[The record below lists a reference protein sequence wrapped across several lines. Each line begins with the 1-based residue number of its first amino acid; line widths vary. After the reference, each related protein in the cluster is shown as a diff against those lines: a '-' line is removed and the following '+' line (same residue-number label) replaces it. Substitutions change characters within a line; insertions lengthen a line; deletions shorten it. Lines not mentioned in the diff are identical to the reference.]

1 MELNR
6 RELTKALNDFYAK
19 PVARVSLELF
29 LSVATVLFFAVFA
42 IRPTLLTMS
51 DLIKEIED
59 KRKLD
64 QQLSQKVAALS
75 SAQAEYLRVEEQLG
89 VLDQALPDDPYLMG
103 ALKTLEKIAS
113 ERNIAI
119 NFMTVNEV
127 PDKQLTPLPPSQ
139 SKRQQLTVA
148 VTLTGDYL
156 SIRQFIEDLKNTRR
170 TFIIDTVIFS
180 ISEEQ
185 GAKSLKATITLG
197 VPYFGLDS

>member
-6 RELTKALNDFYAK
+6 KELTKALNDFYMK

-29 LSVATVLFFAVFA
+29 LSVGTVVFFALFA

-64 QQLSQKVAALS
+64 GQLTQKIASLS
-75 SAQAEYLRVEEQLG
+75 SAQGEYLRLEDRLY
-89 VLDQALPDDPYLMG
+89 VLDEALPNDPQLMSVI
-103 ALKTLEKIAS
+103 KTIEKIAS
-113 ERNIAI
+113 DRNTAI
-119 NFMTVNEV
+119 SFLTVNEV
-127 PDKQLTPLPPSQ
+127 PDIPTEPLSAAQ
-139 SKRQQLTVA
+139 AERQQLTIA
-148 VTLTGDYL
+148 LTLNGDYL

-180 ISEEQ
+180 LSEEQ
-185 GAKSLKATITLG
+185 GVPSLKATITLG
-197 VPYFGLDS
+197 IPYFGLES

>member
-6 RELTKALNDFYAK
+6 KELVKALNDFYMK

-29 LSVATVLFFAVFA
+29 LSVAAVLFFAVFA

-64 QQLSQKVAALS
+64 QQLTQKIAALS
-75 SAQAEYLRVEEQLG
+75 SAQGEYLRVQNQLS
-89 VLDQALPDDPYLMG
+89 VLDDALPDDPRLMEVI
-103 ALKTLEKIAS
+103 KTLEKIAS
-113 ERNIAI
+113 DRNTAI
-119 NFMTVNEV
+119 SFLNVNEV
-127 PDKQLTPLPPSQ
+127 PDIPAEPLSFES
-139 SKRQQLTVA
+139 SKRQQMSISLT
-148 VTLTGDYL
+148 LSGDYL

-180 ISEEQ
+180 LSEEQ
-185 GAKSLKATITLG
+185 GSKALKATITLG
-197 VPYFGLDS
+197 VPYFGLGV

>member
-6 RELTKALNDFYAK
+6 KELTKALSNFYMK

-29 LSVATVLFFAVFA
+29 LSVAAVLFFALFA

-64 QQLSQKVAALS
+64 DQLTQKIASLS
-75 SAQAEYLRVEEQLG
+75 SAQGEYLRLENRLY
-89 VLDQALPDDPYLMG
+89 VLNDALPDDPRLMDVI
-103 ALKTLEKIAS
+103 KTIERIAS
-113 ERNIAI
+113 DRNTAI
-119 NFMTVNEV
+119 SFLTVNEV
-127 PDKQLTPLPPSQ
+127 PDIPTEPINSETA
-139 SKRQQLTVA
+139 KRQQLTVA
-148 VTLTGDYL
+148 LTLNGDYM

-180 ISEEQ
+180 LSEER
-185 GAKSLKATITLG
+185 GVPALKATITLG
-197 VPYFGLDS
+197 IPYFGLEI